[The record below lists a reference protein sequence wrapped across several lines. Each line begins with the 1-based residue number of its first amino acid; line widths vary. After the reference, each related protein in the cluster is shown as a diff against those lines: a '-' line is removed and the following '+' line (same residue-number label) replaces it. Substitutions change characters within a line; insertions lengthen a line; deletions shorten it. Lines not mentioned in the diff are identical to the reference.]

1 MARVLVPIALAG
13 CVLACV
19 ATADARQQVDLI
31 VSGGISPPSNSDYRS
46 QATQMGYDTR
56 GKSLQ
61 YEVEVGATFG
71 VAVDGW
77 LTVGPL
83 LRASIGRLGSP
94 YDGVQP
100 ITMDAGFACVRAEA
114 AVFDYPRLFFWGDVG
129 LGVTSIG
136 QPGGY
141 FHGGAWE
148 FRGGVGMRVG
158 TDAGGARL
166 RVGYGTAPT
175 FSDVRRGVQSG
186 FDFGGFVLAIDGV
199 LRVLG

>member
-13 CVLACV
+13 CVLAC
-19 ATADARQQVDLI
+19 ATPADARQQIDLL
-31 VSGGISPPSNSDYRS
+31 VSGGFSPPSNSDYRA
-46 QATQMGYDTR
+46 ATSAAGYDSR
-56 GKSLQ
+56 GASLQ
-61 YEVEVGATFG
+61 YEIEAAATFG
-71 VAVDGW
+71 VAVNGW

-83 LRASIGRLGSP
+83 LRASIGRLGAP

-100 ITMDAGFACVRAEA
+100 ITTDAGFACVRVEA
-114 AVFDYPRLFFWGDVG
+114 AVFDYPRLFFWGDTG
-129 LGVTSIG
+129 LGLTSIG

-141 FHGGAWE
+141 FHGGAWSV
-148 FRGGVGMRVG
+148 RGGVGMRIG

-175 FSDVRRGVQSG
+175 FSSVTTYGKG
-186 FDFGGFVLAIDGV
+186 FDFGGFVLALDGV

>member
-13 CVLACV
+13 CVLAC
-19 ATADARQQVDLI
+19 AAPADARQQIDLL
-31 VSGGISPPSNSDYRS
+31 VSGGISPPSNSDYRAQTS
-46 QATQMGYDTR
+46 ELGYDTR

-61 YEVEVGATFG
+61 YEIEAAAMFG

-100 ITMDAGFACVRAEA
+100 ITTDAALLGVRAEA
-114 AVFDYPRLFFWGDVG
+114 AVFDFPRLFFWGDTG
-129 LGVTSIG
+129 LGLTSIG

-141 FHGGAWE
+141 FHGAAWAV
-148 FRGGVGMRVG
+148 RGGVGMRIG

-166 RVGYGTAPT
+166 RVGYGTMPT
-175 FSDVRRGVQSG
+175 FSGVTTIGKG

-199 LRVLG
+199 IRVLG